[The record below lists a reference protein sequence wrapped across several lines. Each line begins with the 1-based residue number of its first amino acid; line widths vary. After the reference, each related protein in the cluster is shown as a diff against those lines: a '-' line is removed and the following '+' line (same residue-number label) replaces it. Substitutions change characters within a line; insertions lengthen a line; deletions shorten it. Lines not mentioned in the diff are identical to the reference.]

1 MSIMFITSSGLPVAW
16 ILAIHPGHTIPRE
29 RVDETAEIQDMVK
42 LKEMAQTQPSLLS
55 PFVFTQEKK
64 RLQRQ
69 TGNAQ
74 RLLKKITLTYKEH

>member
-1 MSIMFITSSGLPVAW
+1 M
-16 ILAIHPGHTIPRE
+16 
-29 RVDETAEIQDMVK
+29 EIQDMVK

-55 PFVFTQEKK
+55 PFVFAQEKK